1 MQIRSRD
8 SIPPKYHGK
17 SLNKN
22 GNSLQKEGL
31 NITGTGP
38 VLMTTAK
45 ELCLAIVD
53 FLIDFGNKRFLLL
66 VPSPPMKVICLLK
79 TFFLSI

>member
-8 SIPPKYHGK
+8 SIPPKYRGK

-31 NITGTGP
+31 NITGTGQ

-45 ELCLAIVD
+45 ELCLAIVE
-53 FLIDFGNKRFLLL
+53 FLIDFGNKRLLL
-66 VPSPPMKVICLLK
+66 LIPSPPMKVICLLK